1 MAAEVASTPLALR
14 ADGAGVSADP
24 DAVVGAGAARLGT
37 DTDTDVGVAKRS
49 PPSSLMI
56 KAAVGVTAA
65 EGVVAGRLVTR
76 LRAGVG
82 VDAAATS

>member
-24 DAVVGAGAARLGT
+24 DAVVGAGAARLG
-37 DTDTDVGVAKRS
+37 TDTDVGVAKRS